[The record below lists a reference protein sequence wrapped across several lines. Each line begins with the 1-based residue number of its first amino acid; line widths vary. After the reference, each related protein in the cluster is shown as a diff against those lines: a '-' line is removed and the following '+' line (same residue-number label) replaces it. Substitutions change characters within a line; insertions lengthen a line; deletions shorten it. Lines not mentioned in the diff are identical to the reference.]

1 MSLAKP
7 AGVQIAIED
16 GNAVLSANDDALIPL
31 TGTVRAILANM
42 VKGVSDGFES
52 TLELEQSLIHL

>member
-1 MSLAKP
+1 M
-7 AGVQIAIED
+7 QIAIED
-16 GNAVLSANDDALIPL
+16 GNAVLSDNDDALIPL
-31 TGTVRAILANM
+31 PGTVGALLAHM